1 MKLWTIQDLE
11 VWERFERRG
20 RLRCAVS
27 KVDRLYL
34 PPYRWM
40 ASQMKKRI
48 GPPYQPNALPLWAWY
63 QWYGSARKRPDLRAG
78 GLMSCGEWGVRI
90 EIEVPDESVLLSD
103 YQLWY
108 YVLNYWYL
116 PSSLAEGDVFHEH
129 LKKIGLQSA
138 LPKDWQYGRSFRVT
152 LPPKYHR
159 KIISSWDRVFD
170 LSWENHDY
178 TSSRENKIIH
188 ATFWELTLD
197 QVRKVKHFKA
207 R

>member
-11 VWERFERRG
+11 VWEKLERRG
-20 RLRCAVS
+20 RLRCSIS
-27 KVDRLYL
+27 KADKCDL

-63 QWYGSARKRPDLRAG
+63 QWYGIARRRPDLRAG
-78 GLMSCGEWGVRI
+78 GLMTQGEWGVRI

-103 YQLWY
+103 YELWH

-116 PSSLAEGDVFHEH
+116 PSSLAEGEEFDDH
-129 LKKIGLQSA
+129 LEKLGFQSA
-138 LPKDWQYGRSFRVT
+138 LPKDWQSGRFFRTT

-159 KIISSWDRVFD
+159 KIVSSWNRVFD
-170 LSWENHDY
+170 LSCKNPDY
-178 TSSRENKIIH
+178 TSSRDMKIIQ
-188 ATFWELTLD
+188 ATFWVLTLD